1 MSGLGRKRVSKWDS
15 KEDTHH
21 HHSSV
26 NANSASY
33 YRDKESEPVRFNA
46 ESNGEA
52 RTRSRVSQ
60 NNDNSYFSEQDGTRQ
75 QFVRRLVFT
84 SYYRDSYLYVLQL
97 LLLNV
102 SLFLFSF

>member
-15 KEDTHH
+15 KEDIHH

-26 NANSASY
+26 NANSGSY

-46 ESNGEA
+46 ESNSSRRTAAVDDLHPSEA

-60 NNDNSYFSEQDGTRQ
+60 NNDDSYYSEQDDTRQ
-75 QFVRRLVFT
+75 QFFHRLVF
-84 SYYRDSYLYVLQL
+84 RV
-97 LLLNV
+97 V
-102 SLFLFSF
+102 